1 MPSTILPPEVLAGR
15 RAFGGRLRA
24 LREAAG
30 LTQEALGEAA
40 GVDRKTINR
49 IEGGRHSPHV
59 DQVLLIA
66 AALRARPRELFD
78 WPAADDPV

>member
-1 MPSTILPPEVLAGR
+1 MTAPSQEQQALVELIALE
-15 RAFGGRLRA
+15 LRG

-49 IEGGRHSPHV
+49 IEGGRRSPHV

-66 AALRARPRELFD
+66 AALRTRPRELFD
-78 WPAADDPV
+78 WPPPADPA